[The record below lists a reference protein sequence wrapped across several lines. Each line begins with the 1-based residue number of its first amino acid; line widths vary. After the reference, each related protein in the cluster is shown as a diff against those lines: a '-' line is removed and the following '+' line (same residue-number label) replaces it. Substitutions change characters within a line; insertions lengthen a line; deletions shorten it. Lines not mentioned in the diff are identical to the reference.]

1 MLPAGSEG
9 RLHRCSPLIS
19 HSKCVSVSSSGQME
33 DAACT
38 ADDDL
43 SSHVSHTLGRLHDG
57 IRTQRSWRSC
67 VVGNQPGVWQVCE
80 LVADGKDTH

>member
-43 SSHVSHTLGRLHDG
+43 SSHVSHTLGKLHDG
-57 IRTQRSWRSC
+57 IRRLAG
-67 VVGNQPGVWQVCE
+67 VIAPGRRTE
-80 LVADGKDTH
+80 TKS